1 KEVVE
6 AHGGRL
12 EVESSPGA
20 GTRFRVV
27 LPSRLFQS
35 GERRERPWKAAAA
48 TTTENALPNSLG

>member
-1 KEVVE
+1 VVE

-35 GERRERPWKAAAA
+35 GERRERPVKAAAA
-48 TTTENALPNSLG
+48 TE

>member
-1 KEVVE
+1 VVE

-12 EVESSPGA
+12 EVESSLGA

-35 GERRERPWKAAAA
+35 GERRERPLKKAAAA
-48 TTTENALPNSLG
+48 AESALPNSSG